1 MFKATSVSK
10 SNIKTII
17 GCASNNYSGQVAI
30 VPVTKRGMSNVTVS
44 SGSGE
49 YDGGDR
55 LIGYTTAFEIDEDL
69 LFTVGWGDGF
79 AVRRLNDDG
88 SMTRLFYDSN
98 FLWRDSGST
107 YNHIQSICID
117 KINKKGVVM
126 TYNVNGYTTFDYS
139 GLMNGGSTFVKDP
152 RPTHTVILKYI

>member
-1 MFKATSVSK
+1 MFKATNVSNSDIK
-10 SNIKTII
+10 SIV

-55 LIGYTTAFEIDEDL
+55 LIGYTTAYEIDGDL

-88 SMTRLFYDSN
+88 TMTRLFFDSN
-98 FLWRDSGST
+98 FLDGGRYEKKNIHMESFIICYWLNHSFDRSGWL
-107 YNHIQSICID
+107 Q
-117 KINKKGVVM
+117 
-126 TYNVNGYTTFDYS
+126 
-139 GLMNGGSTFVKDP
+139 
-152 RPTHTVILKYI
+152 R